1 MSKNGRKN
9 LILMAAGVFG
19 MGVFLSLLLKAG
31 YGTDTSSFMNS
42 SIASRLDLPLGPVMV
57 CVNALLFIVQLIWG
71 RSLIGIGTVAN
82 MTLIGFTS
90 DFCAGIWQ
98 TYLPDHIFL
107 AQPERIIIFIIALAG
122 FLISAA
128 LYMNSESG
136 LAPYDAIP
144 VMLSSAMHLPFH
156 AVRTAWDFLAIAAGL
171 AAGGRLTAGTFIMAL
186 TLGSAVSFTGR
197 ILKAG
202 KSEIS

>member
-1 MSKNGRKN
+1 
-9 LILMAAGVFG
+9 

-42 SIASRLDLPLGPVMV
+42 SIASRLDLPLGPVMI
-57 CVNALLFIVQLIWG
+57 CVNTFLFIVQLIWG
-71 RSLIGIGTVAN
+71 RSLIVIGTVAN

-90 DFCAGIWQ
+90 DFCTGIWQ
-98 TYLPDHIFL
+98 TYLPDMLFT

-136 LAPYDAIP
+136 LAPYDP
-144 VMLSSAMHLPFH
+144 SQSCS
-156 AVRTAWDFLAIAAGL
+156 AVRCTFLSMQYAQHGIFSQSLQDLPPAEAS
-171 AAGGRLTAGTFIMAL
+171 RQEPSSWHSH
-186 TLGSAVSFTGR
+186 SAVPYHSLGVF
-197 ILKAG
+197 
-202 KSEIS
+202 